1 MKKKIIKILVV
12 VLIVLGGLFS
22 WWYFNK
28 DEIKVAKEEK
38 KKIEITEKY
47 EEISQNVANQENIVL
62 EYQKQFNNTDIVGEL
77 YIPNTDLKT
86 PVAHYS
92 NNEYYLNHLLDKS
105 YSTLGSVFLDY
116 RNNIDDRKILIYGH
130 NSQDIYTEFRFL
142 ENYLNYNYY
151 LEHSDMYLRTVDN
164 NYHYKIFSVYV
175 AINDFRHV
183 NLKFDDEGYAQH
195 LQWLKDKSAYN
206 TGIEVNKYDNVL
218 VIQTCYFNPEG
229 SYLIIAAK
237 RVDE

>member
-1 MKKKIIKILVV
+1 M
-12 VLIVLGGLFS
+12 
-22 WWYFNK
+22 
-28 DEIKVAKEEK
+28 
-38 KKIEITEKY
+38 
-47 EEISQNVANQENIVL
+47 
-62 EYQKQFNNTDIVGEL
+62 
-77 YIPNTDLKT
+77 
-86 PVAHYS
+86 
-92 NNEYYLNHLLDKS
+92 NHLLDKS

-206 TGIEVNKYDNVL
+206 TGLEVNKYDNVL
-218 VIQTCYFNPEG
+218 KLLDKNYVEENNTSDNDIESQLMKLKKLYDKG
-229 SYLIIAAK
+229 MI
-237 RVDE
+237 DEKEYKASRLKILDL

>member
-1 MKKKIIKILVV
+1 M
-12 VLIVLGGLFS
+12 
-22 WWYFNK
+22 
-28 DEIKVAKEEK
+28 
-38 KKIEITEKY
+38 
-47 EEISQNVANQENIVL
+47 
-62 EYQKQFNNTDIVGEL
+62 
-77 YIPNTDLKT
+77 
-86 PVAHYS
+86 
-92 NNEYYLNHLLDKS
+92 LLH
-105 YSTLGSVFLDY
+105 LDY

-206 TGIEVNKYDNVL
+206 TGLEVNKYDNVL